1 MMAKLEAFDLAV
13 IGAGPGGAEGALK
26 AASLGLRVCVIEK
39 ADVGGTCLNRGCIP
53 TKTLLHGASLL
64 NEAKHGECYGLSGA
78 ENIGFDFTALS
89 AWKNKVVETLRTG
102 QTAGLKKAG
111 VTLVRGTARIE
122 GAGFMTV
129 SGSPVI
135 LDGKQEEP
143 LGDSYKIEAKNIL
156 IAAGTIPEKVPVE
169 GNDLPNVHTSD
180 AFLEGGGLFPKRL
193 AIIGGGVIAV
203 EFAYIYAALGCEVT
217 LIVRRTVFADMEREI
232 GQNTMLL
239 LKKKGAAI
247 NTLTKPVRFA
257 EEGGAVRVF
266 TRTGEETEEKSILVD
281 AVLMAA
287 GRKSLAKDL
296 FATDCLPELDEK
308 GYIKVDKNFETN
320 IKGVY
325 AAGDII
331 SGGIQLAHAASAE
344 AEAAVEYI
352 AAGKTPRIAAIPS
365 CVYTTP
371 EIALVGMTEDAAKK
385 QNIPVICGKGV
396 FGANGKAFLENQERG
411 FIKLVFSADKQIL
424 LGAQFFCNRATDI
437 IAWAAQCVTSGLNA
451 AQIKEA
457 VLPHPTYCE
466 TIHAALND
474 AVTRGGL
481 KV

>member
-1 MMAKLEAFDLAV
+1 MTNLDAFDVAI

-26 AASLGLRVCVIEK
+26 AAALGLRVCVIEK

-64 NEAKHGECYGLSGA
+64 GEVKHGECYGISGV

-111 VTLVRGTARIE
+111 VTIVRGTALVE
-122 GAGFMTV
+122 SANTLVV

-135 LDGKQEEP
+135 LDGRQEEA
-143 LGDSYKIEAKNIL
+143 LGESYRIEAKNIL
-156 IAAGTIPEKVPVE
+156 VAAGTIPEKVPVE

-180 AFLEGGGLFPKRL
+180 AFLEGAGLFPKRL

-203 EFAYIYAALGCEVT
+203 EFAFMYAELGCEVT

-239 LKKKGAAI
+239 LKKKGATI
-247 NTLTKPVRFA
+247 HTLTKPTRFV
-257 EEGGAVRVF
+257 EEGDSVRVF
-266 TRTGEETEEKSILVD
+266 MRIGDETEEKSIEVD
-281 AVLMAA
+281 AVLMAT
-287 GRKSLAKDL
+287 GRKSLAKDI
-296 FATDCLPELDEK
+296 FAPWCLPELDEK
-308 GYIKVDKNFETN
+308 GYIKVNENFETN
-320 IKGVY
+320 IKGIY
-325 AAGDII
+325 AAGDIV
-331 SGGIQLAHAASAE
+331 SGGIQLAHAASAA
-344 AEAAVEYI
+344 AEAAIEFM
-352 AAGKTPRIAAIPS
+352 AAGKMPHKPAIPS

-371 EIALVGMTEDAAKK
+371 EIALVGITEDAARK

-411 FIKLVFSADKQIL
+411 FIKLVFSTDKQIL

-437 IAWAAQCVTSGLNA
+437 IAWAVQCIESGINA

-466 TIHAALND
+466 AIHAALQD

-481 KV
+481 KM